1 MLLTIAIAPLLAEHW
16 WEKNSN
22 KLFYVLALS
31 IPTSIA
37 LIACGLGEQLIHQLL
52 YDYLPFIVL
61 LCALF
66 VVTGGIKLTISS
78 VATPTVNTTM
88 LFLGYALAS
97 FVGTTGAA
105 MLLIRPLL
113 EMNRDRE
120 HKVHTIFVFIALVA
134 NCGGILTPLGDPPL
148 FLLYLRGAPFSWFM
162 EMYPQ
167 WVAVGAVLLAGYYI
181 YDSWRYHKCETIGIR
196 PHHHYDDESG
206 FTINIRGAKNFV
218 YLIAIVLCVAFIN
231 PSTIPAIYQVSQ
243 RDSPCGYY
251 PALAQ
256 KYKAKG

>member
-1 MLLTIAIAPLLAEHW
+1 MKEVSVWLLIPFIIMLLAIAVAPLVASRQ
-16 WEKNSN
+16 WEKNSS
-22 KLFYVLALS
+22 KLLFVLLIS
-31 IPTSIA
+31 IPTSII
-37 LIACGLGEQLIHQLL
+37 LISTGLGTELMHQLF
-52 YDYLPFIVL
+52 YDYIPFIIL
-61 LCALF
+61 LCSLF
-66 VVTGGIKLTISS
+66 VVTGGIKLSIDS

-120 HKVHTIFVFIALVA
+120 HKMHTFFIFIALVA

-148 FLLYLRGAPFSWFM
+148 FLLYLRGAPFSWFL

-167 WVAVGAVLLAGYYI
+167 WVATGAVLLTGYYL

-196 PHHHYDDESG
+196 PHSHYSDEEGLDRKS
-206 FTINIRGAKNFV
+206 V
-218 YLIAIVLCVAFIN
+218 V
-231 PSTIPAIYQVSQ
+231 
-243 RDSPCGYY
+243 
-251 PALAQ
+251 
-256 KYKAKG
+256 